1 MRKVAFFGGTFD
13 PVHLGHLMPAAR
25 ASEAFG
31 FDALV
36 FVPTGQP
43 PHKQGEPLTPFAHR
57 FAMVALA
64 TQAHDTFLVSAVE
77 ADRPGPTYT
86 FDTLCRLEE
95 LFPAQRHYFLM
106 GSDSFAQ
113 IGTWH
118 RWRELPDIA
127 RLVVLHRPTAWG
139 DELAASAPAELR
151 PRMRTVRSPGD
162 TAERD
167 GEPHPIYLLEH
178 EPFPI
183 AASEL
188 RDRVRSGLP
197 IGEWV
202 PPEVGRYVAKHGL
215 YLGERGGADGR

>member
-13 PVHLGHLMPAAR
+13 PVHLGHLTPAVR
-25 ASEAFG
+25 ASETFG

-64 TQAHDTFLVSAVE
+64 TQAHDAFLVSAVE

-86 FDTLCRLEE
+86 FDTLCRLKEA
-95 LFPAQRHYFLM
+95 FPAGRHYFLM

-118 RWRELPDIA
+118 RWSELPDLV
-127 RLVVLHRPTAWG
+127 RLVVLHRPTVWG

-151 PRMRTVRSPGD
+151 PRLRAVRGAADAADEGD
-162 TAERD
+162 R
-167 GEPHPIYLLEH
+167 PNPIYLLEH

-183 AASEL
+183 AASGL

>member
-13 PVHLGHLMPAAR
+13 PVHLGHLTPAVR
-25 ASEAFG
+25 AAETFS

-36 FVPTGQP
+36 FVPSGHP
-43 PHKQGEPLTPFAHR
+43 PHKLGEPMTPFPHR

-64 TQAHDTFLVSAVE
+64 TQARDAFLVSAIE
-77 ADRPGPTYT
+77 AERNGPTYT
-86 FDTLCRLEE
+86 FDTLCRLRD
-95 LFPAQRHYFLM
+95 LFPADQHYFLM

-118 RWRELPDIA
+118 RWDELLDLA
-127 RLVVLHRPTAWG
+127 HLVVLHRPTVWG
-139 DELAASAPAELR
+139 GELEAAVPEPLR
-151 PRMRTVRSPGD
+151 PSMRAVRPL
-162 TAERD
+162 D
-167 GEPHPIYLLEH
+167 GVREPEGRAHLIYLLAH

-188 RDRVRSGLP
+188 RARVRARQP

-202 PPEVGRYVAKHGL
+202 PPEVERYVAKHRL
-215 YLGERGGADGR
+215 YLEEGSGCGG